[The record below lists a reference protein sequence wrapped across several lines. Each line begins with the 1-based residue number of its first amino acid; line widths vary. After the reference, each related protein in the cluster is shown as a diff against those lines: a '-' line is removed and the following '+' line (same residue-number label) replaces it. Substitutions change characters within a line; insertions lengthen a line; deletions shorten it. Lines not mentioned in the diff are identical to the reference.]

1 MIRDFLIMILNLLI
15 VEPFQSEIQ
24 SRLAAAKAPEAI
36 IQQVTECAAN
46 GPAALAD
53 SISSDWV
60 AGLTTVTYVVI
71 GVTRPED
78 ALSTI
83 APSCANAITA
93 AGPFLDADAA

>member
-46 GPAALAD
+46 GPGALAD
-53 SISSDWV
+53 SISSNWV

-71 GVTRPED
+71 GVTSPEA
-78 ALSTI
+78 ALSSI
-83 APSCANAITA
+83 APSCAKAITSA
-93 AGPFLDADAA
+93 RPFLEADAT